1 METSFA
7 PVLSATTSFVCI
19 CIMIVT
25 SLFSVYYGSLF
36 DDADNAESLELAEG
50 ARFHDLYFVSEG
62 AFAFFVMAMN
72 YRLAADFFAVKGMR
86 NLVKI
91 CEFYALFTRER
102 RYDAH
107 DGFA

>member
-1 METSFA
+1 MIRSLLPA
-7 PVLSATTSFVCI
+7 GVLLQGNRDSACTFRALAIFMAS
-19 CIMIVT
+19 
-25 SLFSVYYGSLF
+25 S
-36 DDADNAESLELAEG
+36 AEG

-86 NLVKI
+86 NLVEI

>member
-1 METSFA
+1 
-7 PVLSATTSFVCI
+7 
-19 CIMIVT
+19 MIVT

-86 NLVKI
+86 NLVEI
-91 CEFYALFTRER
+91 CEFMLFSPESDVTTPTMVLR
-102 RYDAH
+102 DCL
-107 DGFA
+107 DFSDIF